1 MAKQDYY
8 EILGVNKDASDEEIK
23 SAFRKLAKKYH
34 PDLHQGDKGAETKF
48 KEINEAYGVLSDAQ
62 SRAKYDQFGHAAF
75 DPAAGGAGYGGA
87 GFGGAGF
94 GGFGDIFE
102 TMFGGGFGGF
112 GGAQQSRNAPVA
124 GNDYRYNLSITFE
137 EAASG
142 TQKEIIVPRE
152 ESCSTCGGSGAKPG
166 TEPVRCTTCGG
177 SGQVRV
183 QQNTMFGS
191 FATVRTCDVCHGTG
205 TIIKEPCLDCKGR
218 GRVNK
223 SRRIVVN
230 IPAGIDNGQSI
241 NKRGEG
247 EAGYRG
253 GPSGDLYV
261 TIQVKPH
268 KLFKRK
274 GSDLYLDMVIPV
286 TTAALGGEIKVP
298 TLTGTVKYNI
308 PEGTQPDTTFRLKE
322 QGIVRLHSNVK
333 GDLYVRV
340 SVEIPKRLTDE
351 QKELFHKLAQ
361 TLGEK
366 AGDGKTARKG
376 FFDKVKD
383 AFGD

>member
-8 EILGVNKDASDEEIK
+8 EILGVNKDASDDEIK
-23 SAFRKLAKKYH
+23 SAFRKLAKQYH
-34 PDLHQGDKGAETKF
+34 PDLHQGDKNSETKF

-75 DPAAGGAGYGGA
+75 DPAAGAGAGASYGGA
-87 GFGGAGF
+87 GFGGF
-94 GGFGDIFE
+94 SDIFE

-112 GGAQQSRNAPVA
+112 AGQQQARNAPVA

-137 EAASG
+137 EAAFG
-142 TQKEIIVPRE
+142 VQKEIIVPRE

-166 TEPVRCTTCGG
+166 TEPVRCQTCGG
-177 SGQVRV
+177 TGQVRV

-191 FATVRTCDVCHGTG
+191 FATVRTCDGCHGTG

-218 GRVNK
+218 GRINK
-223 SRRIVVN
+223 TRRIVVN

-247 EAGYRG
+247 EAGHRG

-261 TIQVKPH
+261 SIQVKPH

-274 GSDLYLDMVIPV
+274 GADLYLDMIIPITKAV
-286 TTAALGGEIKVP
+286 LGGEIKVP
-298 TLTGTVKYNI
+298 TLSGTVKYNI
-308 PEGTQPDTTFRLKE
+308 PEGTQPDTTFRLKD

-340 SVEIPKRLTDE
+340 SVDIPKRLTDE
-351 QKELFHKLAQ
+351 QKELFQKLAES
-361 TLGEK
+361 LGDK
-366 AGDGKTARKG
+366 VNDGKTARKG
-376 FFDKVKD
+376 FFDKMKD